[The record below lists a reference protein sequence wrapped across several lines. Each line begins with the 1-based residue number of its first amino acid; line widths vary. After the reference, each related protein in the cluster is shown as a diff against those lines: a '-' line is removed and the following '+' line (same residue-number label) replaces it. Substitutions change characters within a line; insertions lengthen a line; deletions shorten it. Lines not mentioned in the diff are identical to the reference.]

1 MSNKLQR
8 LVEFQFSL
16 FLLLVFSSHNP
27 KLNWLYY
34 INNGIMLRAVIVLI
48 VGLYFLVFSANHL
61 INTSVRIAKH
71 FNVSDLL
78 IWLTILAIWTSAPE
92 LFLSWMAAL
101 QWSGSLSIW
110 NIIWSNIFNLWIILW
125 ISAIAAPV
133 FIQKKLVYRDW
144 AFLLWVT
151 ALIFIMLWDQHV
163 ALREWLTLLALLVW
177 YNAYLIIKKESPTDE
192 SIDVSVPKIRNFLYL
207 FLWVALLAFV
217 NVKITNWNFSFEF
230 WMDWVSEIF
239 VVILFILF
247 MIIIFRRRIPGAKE
261 TSKWML
267 LNITKLVASIGL
279 LVMASDVIVDAA
291 VFIAETLWMSQRAIW
306 ATIIAAWT
314 SLPELATTITAI
326 VKKKYDMWVANLVWS
341 NIFNTLWI
349 IWVSATIRPIELTPQ
364 CLLQWGCEWWL
375 HFFQDTSFS
384 FLLLFLTMG
393 LILFF
398 MRKDWKISRKE
409 WRILLATSICVLAFE
424 TNPSF
429 FFGLFY

>member
-1 MSNKLQR
+1 MVL
-8 LVEFQFSL
+8 
-16 FLLLVFSSHNP
+16 
-27 KLNWLYY
+27 
-34 INNGIMLRAVIVLI
+34 AVIVLI
-48 VGLYFLVFSANHL
+48 VWLYLLVFSANHL

-71 FNVSDLL
+71 FHVSDLL

-125 ISAIAAPV
+125 VSAIAAPV
-133 FIQKKLVYRDW
+133 AIQKKLVYRDW
-144 AFLLWVT
+144 AFLLAVT

-163 ALREWLTLLALLVW
+163 ALREWISLLAILVW

-192 SIDVSVPKIRNFLYL
+192 SIDVSVPKVKNFIYL
-207 FLWVALLAFV
+207 FIWVALLAFV
-217 NVKITNWNFSFEF
+217 DIDTSGWGFQIGFGMDKTNETY
-230 WMDWVSEIF
+230 VAILL
-239 VVILFILF
+239 ILFI
-247 MIIIFRRRIPGAKE
+247 IIAFRRSIPWAKW

-291 VFIAETLWMSQRAIW
+291 VYIAQVLWMSEWAIW
-306 ATIIAAWT
+306 ATIIAAGT
-314 SLPELATTITAI
+314 SLPELATTVTAI
-326 VKKKYDMWVANLVWS
+326 IKKKYDMGVANLVWS

-349 IWVSATIRPIELTPQ
+349 IWVSATIRPINLTPE
-364 CLLQWGCEWWL
+364 CLLPWWKCEWFM

-398 MRKDWKISRKE
+398 MKKDWKISKRE
-409 WRILLATSICVLAFE
+409 WWILLIVSICVLAFE
-424 TNPSF
+424 ANPTF
-429 FFGLFY
+429 IFGLFS

>member
-1 MSNKLQR
+1 
-8 LVEFQFSL
+8 
-16 FLLLVFSSHNP
+16 
-27 KLNWLYY
+27 
-34 INNGIMLRAVIVLI
+34 MLRAIIVLI
-48 VGLYFLVFSANHL
+48 VGLYFLVFSSNHL

-110 NIIWSNIFNLWIILW
+110 NIIWSNIFNLWIILG
-125 ISAIAAPV
+125 ISAIAAPIA
-133 FIQKKLVYRDW
+133 IQKKLVYRDW

-163 ALREWLTLLALLVW
+163 ALREWITLLTLLVW
-177 YNAYLIIKKESPTDE
+177 YNAYLIIKKESPSDE
-192 SIDVSVPKIRNFLYL
+192 AIDVSVPKIRNFVYL

-217 NVKITNWNFSFEF
+217 NVGKIDWKFQLSFG
-230 WMDWVSEIF
+230 MDTTSEIF
-239 VVILFILF
+239 VIILFVLLL
-247 MIIIFRRRIPGAKE
+247 IIDFRRRIPWAKE
-261 TSKWML
+261 TWKWML
-267 LNITKLVASIGL
+267 LNIAKLVASIGL

-291 VFIAETLWMSQRAIW
+291 VYIAEVLWMSEWAIW

-349 IWVSATIRPIELTPQ
+349 IWVSAVIRPIKLTPE
-364 CLLQWGCEWWL
+364 CLLPWNCEWIL
-375 HFFQDTSFS
+375 HLFQDTSFS
-384 FLLLFLTMG
+384 FMLLFITIWF
-393 LILFF
+393 ILFC
-398 MRKDWKISRKE
+398 MRKDWMISRKE
-409 WRILLATSICVLAFE
+409 GWILLSISICVLAFE

>member
-1 MSNKLQR
+1 M
-8 LVEFQFSL
+8 
-16 FLLLVFSSHNP
+16 LL
-27 KLNWLYY
+27 
-34 INNGIMLRAVIVLI
+34 AVIVLI
-48 VGLYFLVFSANHL
+48 MWLYFLVFSANHL

-110 NIIWSNIFNLWIILW
+110 NIIWSNIFNLWIILGV
-125 ISAIAAPV
+125 SAIAAPIA
-133 FIQKKLVYRDW
+133 IQKKLVYRDG
-144 AFLLWVT
+144 AFLLWIT
-151 ALIFIMLWDQHV
+151 ALIFIMLRDQHV
-163 ALREWLTLLALLVW
+163 ALREWISLLALLVG

-192 SIDVSVPKIRNFLYL
+192 SIDVSVPKIKNFIYL
-207 FLWVALLAFV
+207 FIWVALLAFI
-217 NVKITNWNFSFEF
+217 NIDSSAWSFRITFG
-230 WMDWVSEIF
+230 MDGVSEIF
-239 VVILFILF
+239 VILLFILLL
-247 MIIIFRRRIPGAKE
+247 IIDFRRRIPFAKE

-291 VFIAETLWMSQRAIW
+291 VFIAQTLWMSQRAIW
-306 ATIIAAWT
+306 ATIIAAGT

-326 VKKKYDMWVANLVWS
+326 FKKKYDMWVANLVWS

-349 IWVSATIRPIELTPQ
+349 IWVSSVIRPIQLTPQ
-364 CLLQWGCEWWL
+364 CLLPEWNCEWIL

-393 LILFF
+393 LIVYF
-398 MRKDWKISRKE
+398 MRKDRRISKKE
-409 WRILLATSICVLAFE
+409 WWILLAVSICVLAFE
-424 TNPSF
+424 ANPAF
-429 FFGLFY
+429 FFGLLFQ

>member
-1 MSNKLQR
+1 M
-8 LVEFQFSL
+8 
-16 FLLLVFSSHNP
+16 
-27 KLNWLYY
+27 
-34 INNGIMLRAVIVLI
+34 IRAIIVLI

-92 LFLSWMAAL
+92 LFLSWMAAVE
-101 QWSGSLSIW
+101 WSWSLSIW
-110 NIIWSNIFNLWIILW
+110 NIIWSNIFNIWIILW
-125 ISAIAAPV
+125 VSAIAAPV

-163 ALREWLTLLALLVW
+163 TLREWISLLALLVW
-177 YNAYLIIKKESPTDE
+177 YNAYLIIKKESPSDE
-192 SIDVSVPKIRNFLYL
+192 AIDVSVPKIKNFLYL
-207 FLWVALLAFV
+207 FLFVAVLAFV
-217 NVKITNWNFSFEF
+217 NIDKTDWSFQPTF
-230 WMDWVSEIF
+230 GIDPISGIF
-239 VVILFILF
+239 VAILFLLF
-247 MIIIFRRRIPGAKE
+247 VIIAFRRRIPWAKE

-291 VFIAETLWMSQRAIW
+291 VFIAETLWMSQWAIW
-306 ATIIAAWT
+306 ATIIAAGT

-326 VKKKYDMWVANLVWS
+326 IKKKYDMWVANLVWS

-349 IWVSATIRPIELTPQ
+349 IWVSATIRPIELVKEWELPT
-364 CLLQWGCEWWL
+364 CLLPWWNCEWIF
-375 HFFQDTSFS
+375 HFFQETSFS
-384 FLLLFLTMG
+384 FLLLFLTMW
-393 LILFF
+393 LIVLF
-398 MRKDWKISRKE
+398 MRKDWMISKKE
-409 WRILLATSICVLAFE
+409 WWILLAVSICVLAFE
-424 TNPSF
+424 TNPAF

>member
-1 MSNKLQR
+1 M
-8 LVEFQFSL
+8 
-16 FLLLVFSSHNP
+16 
-27 KLNWLYY
+27 
-34 INNGIMLRAVIVLI
+34 IRAVIVLI
-48 VGLYFLVFSANHL
+48 VGLYLLVFSANHL

-92 LFLSWMAAL
+92 LFLSWMAAV

-110 NIIWSNIFNLWIILW
+110 NIIWSNIFNLWIILGV
-125 ISAIAAPV
+125 SAIAAP
-133 FIQKKLVYRDW
+133 IAIHKKLVYRDW

-177 YNAYLIIKKESPTDE
+177 YNGYLVIKKESPTDE
-192 SIDVSVPKIRNFLYL
+192 AIDVSVPKVKNFLYL
-207 FLWVALLAFV
+207 FFGVALLAFI
-217 NVKITNWNFSFEF
+217 NINTSDWGFHIKFG
-230 WMDWVSEIF
+230 MDWISEIF
-239 VVILFILF
+239 VAILFLMF
-247 MIIIFRRRIPGAKE
+247 VIIAFRRRIPWVKE
-261 TSKWML
+261 TWKWML

-291 VFIAETLWMSQRAIW
+291 VYIAQVLWMSEWAIW

-349 IWVSATIRPIELTPQ
+349 IWVSATIRPIELTPE
-364 CLLQWGCEWWL
+364 CLLPWWNCEWIL

-384 FLLLFLTMG
+384 FMLLFLTMG
-393 LILFF
+393 LIVFF
-398 MRKDWKISRKE
+398 MKKDWKISKKE
-409 WRILLATSICVLAFE
+409 WWILLAVSICVLAFE
-424 TNPSF
+424 TSPTY
-429 FFGLFY
+429 FFGLFS

>member
-1 MSNKLQR
+1 
-8 LVEFQFSL
+8 
-16 FLLLVFSSHNP
+16 
-27 KLNWLYY
+27 
-34 INNGIMLRAVIVLI
+34 MLRAVIVLI
-48 VGLYFLVFSANHL
+48 VGLYFLVFSSNHL

-78 IWLTILAIWTSAPE
+78 IWLTILAIGTSAPE

-125 ISAIAAPV
+125 ISAIAAPI

-151 ALIFIMLWDQHV
+151 AIIFVMLWDQHV
-163 ALREWLTLLALLVW
+163 TLREWITLLALLIW
-177 YNAYLIIKKESPTDE
+177 YNTYLIIKKESPSDE
-192 SIDVSVPKIRNFLYL
+192 AIDVSVPKIKNFLYL
-207 FLWVALLAFV
+207 FFWVALLAFV
-217 NVKITNWNFSFEF
+217 NVENIDWKFQLSFG
-230 WMDWVSEIF
+230 MDTTSEIF
-239 VVILFILF
+239 VIILFALLLITD
-247 MIIIFRRRIPGAKE
+247 FRRRIPRAKE
-261 TSKWML
+261 TWKWML
-267 LNITKLVASIGL
+267 LNIAKLVASIGL

-291 VFIAETLWMSQRAIW
+291 VFIAQTLWMSQWAIW
-306 ATIIAAWT
+306 ATIIAAGT

-349 IWVSATIRPIELTPQ
+349 IWVSAVIRPIELTPE
-364 CLLQWGCEWWL
+364 CLLPWNCEWVL
-375 HFFQDTSFS
+375 HLFQDTSFS
-384 FLLLFLTMG
+384 FMLLFITIWF
-393 LILFF
+393 ILFC
-398 MRKDWKISRKE
+398 MRKDWMISRKE
-409 WRILLATSICVLAFE
+409 WWILLSISICVLAFE

>member
-1 MSNKLQR
+1 MIL
-8 LVEFQFSL
+8 
-16 FLLLVFSSHNP
+16 
-27 KLNWLYY
+27 
-34 INNGIMLRAVIVLI
+34 AVIVLI
-48 VGLYFLVFSANHL
+48 VWLYFLAFSANHL

-92 LFLSWMAAL
+92 LFLSWMAAV

-125 ISAIAAPV
+125 VSALAAPV

-144 AFLLWVT
+144 AFLLAVT

-163 ALREWLTLLALLVW
+163 ALREWITLLTLLVW
-177 YNAYLIIKKESPTDE
+177 YNGYLIIKKESPTDE
-192 SIDVSVPKIRNFLYL
+192 SIDVSVPKIKNFMYL
-207 FLWVALLAFV
+207 FLWVALLAFI
-217 NVKITNWNFSFEF
+217 NINTSDGGFNIDFG
-230 WMDWVSEIF
+230 MDWISEIF
-239 VVILFILF
+239 VALLFLMFVIIA
-247 MIIIFRRRIPGAKE
+247 FRRRIPWAKE

-267 LNITKLVASIGL
+267 LNITKLIASIWL

-291 VFIAETLWMSQRAIW
+291 VFIAQTLWMSEWAIW

-326 VKKKYDMWVANLVWS
+326 IKKKYDMWVANLVWS

-349 IWVSATIRPIELTPQ
+349 IWVSASIRPIELTPV
-364 CLLQWGCEWWL
+364 CLLPLWNCEGLL

-384 FLLLFLTMG
+384 FMLLFLTMG
-393 LILFF
+393 LIVFF
-398 MRKDWKISRKE
+398 MRKDWKISKKE
-409 WRILLATSICVLAFE
+409 WLLLLIVSICVLAFE
-424 TNPSF
+424 ASPTF
-429 FFGLFY
+429 FFGLFS

>member
-1 MSNKLQR
+1 M
-8 LVEFQFSL
+8 
-16 FLLLVFSSHNP
+16 LL
-27 KLNWLYY
+27 
-34 INNGIMLRAVIVLI
+34 AVIVLI
-48 VGLYFLVFSANHL
+48 VGLYLLVFSSNHL

-125 ISAIAAPV
+125 VSAIAAPI

-151 ALIFIMLWDQHV
+151 ALIFIMLRDQHV
-163 ALREWLTLLALLVW
+163 SLQEWLILLALLIW
-177 YNAYLIIKKESPTDE
+177 YNAYLIIKKESPSDE
-192 SIDVSVPKIRNFLYL
+192 AIDVSVPKIRNFLYL
-207 FLWVALLAFV
+207 FFWVALLAFV
-217 NVKITNWNFSFEF
+217 NVENIDWKFQLSFG
-230 WMDWVSEIF
+230 MDTTSEIF
-239 VVILFILF
+239 VIVLFALLLITD
-247 MIIIFRRRIPGAKE
+247 FRRRIPWAKE
-261 TSKWML
+261 TWKWML
-267 LNITKLVASIGL
+267 LNIAKLIASIGL

-291 VFIAETLWMSQRAIW
+291 VFIAQTLWMSQWAIW
-306 ATIIAAWT
+306 ATIIAAGT

-349 IWVSATIRPIELTPQ
+349 IWVSAVIRPIELTPE
-364 CLLQWGCEWWL
+364 CLLPWNCEWVL
-375 HFFQDTSFS
+375 HLFQDTSFS
-384 FLLLFLTMG
+384 FMLLFITIWF
-393 LILFF
+393 ILFC
-398 MRKDWKISRKE
+398 MRKDWMISKKE
-409 WRILLATSICVLAFE
+409 WWILLSISICVLAFE

-429 FFGLFY
+429 FFGLLY